1 MPQSDI
7 IAPTAP
13 AYELPGVRTLTPAD
27 LKTVL
32 LKGLEDFRAM
42 PTHAVFL
49 CLIYPVIGLLLARLA
64 FGYDIIP
71 MLYPLAAGFA
81 LLGPLAGIG
90 LYELSRRREQRL
102 DTSWTHAFDVFY
114 SPSFPS
120 IAALG
125 LLLLAIFTIWIA
137 IANALYIS
145 AFGYGTPESLAAF
158 ARDLFTTPEGH
169 FLIVAGNLIGFLFAL
184 LVLVITVV
192 SFPLLLDRNVG
203 VAAAILTSVQL
214 VRKNPVTLMLW
225 GLIVAIGLALG
236 FATLL
241 LGLAVV
247 IPVLGHATWH
257 LYRAGV
263 EPATGPRPVI
273 DTRKQGERYG
283 AQFPASLFARFM
295 KKEREE
301 KA

>member
-7 IAPTAP
+7 IAPVTP
-13 AYELPGVRTLTPAD
+13 AYDLPGVRKLSLSD

-32 LKGLEDFRAM
+32 RKGMEDFRAM

-49 CLIYPVIGLLLARLA
+49 CLIYPVIGLLIARLA

-71 MLYPLAAGFA
+71 LLYPLAAGFA
-81 LLGPLAGIG
+81 LLGPIAAIG
-90 LYELSRRREQRL
+90 LYELSRRRERGM
-102 DTSWTHAFDVFY
+102 DTSWLHIFDVFR

-137 IANALYIS
+137 IANSLYIS
-145 AFGYGTPESLAAF
+145 SFGYGHPESLASFVRA
-158 ARDLFTTPEGH
+158 LFTTPEGLQ
-169 FLIVAGNLIGFLFAL
+169 LIVIGNAVGFAFAL
-184 LVLVITVV
+184 LVLLITVV

-203 VAAAILTSVQL
+203 VPAAMLTSVSL
-214 VRKNPVTLMLW
+214 VLRNPVTFLVW
-225 GLIVAIGLALG
+225 GLIVALGLAAG

-247 IPVLGHATWH
+247 LPVLGHASWH

-263 EPATGPRPVI
+263 EPDPGPRTVKS
-273 DTRKQGERYG
+273 TRKKGEHYG
-283 AQFPASLFARFM
+283 AQFPVSLFVRSSP
-295 KKEREE
+295 KNED
-301 KA
+301 

>member
-7 IAPTAP
+7 IAPAAP

-81 LLGPLAGIG
+81 LLGPLAAIG
-90 LYELSRRREQRL
+90 LYELSRRREL
-102 DTSWTHAFDVFY
+102 GVDTSWTHAFDVFY

-125 LLLLAIFTIWIA
+125 FLLLAIFTIWIA
-137 IANALYIS
+137 VANSLYVS

-158 ARDLFTTPEGH
+158 ARDLFTTPEGQ
-169 FLIVAGNLIGFLFAL
+169 FLIVTGNLTGFVFAL

-192 SFPLLLDRNVG
+192 SFPLLLDRNAG
-203 VAAAILTSVQL
+203 VATAILTSVQL

-263 EPATGPRPVI
+263 EPAMGPRPTI
-273 DTRKQGERYG
+273 DTRKQGERYA